1 MIIIEL
7 KEYTSEQKKKIVCN
21 ILQKLVEEKNLYQN
35 GQPLLTIT
43 DEALDILISKT
54 SEKGVRQ
61 LKMALENNI
70 FRHCLK
76 EWATEESQGHLP
88 NKIEITPDLVNQIIP
103 YNFPNIDQEDNDQ
116 KDQIHNY
123 KEKLKLLHK
132 ELKTVQWEK
141 DKLANIAANNNQNKL
156 KASKFHALGVIQK
169 ALNNA
174 NFEKDENILENYDY
188 KKEIE
193 NAASP
198 EEVEV
203 IREEILLKV
212 AEKSKKYRQTLTEK
226 AKIIKN
232 YSNDK
237 PIQNN
242 KTLEKL
248 VRELIKVNDNKDNI
262 RSLEEKLSQSEQ
274 QTKEIAE
281 KLQVAVLETQKLKK
295 EVQNANK
302 QKNNWNING
311 RFVLSI
317 VIGTLF
323 TAGGLI
329 CWVFYKKKQKEQ

>member
-1 MIIIEL
+1 M
-7 KEYTSEQKKKIVCN
+7 
-21 ILQKLVEEKNLYQN
+21 
-35 GQPLLTIT
+35 
-43 DEALDILISKT
+43 
-54 SEKGVRQ
+54 
-61 LKMALENNI
+61 
-70 FRHCLK
+70 
-76 EWATEESQGHLP
+76 
-88 NKIEITPDLVNQIIP
+88 
-103 YNFPNIDQEDNDQ
+103 
-116 KDQIHNY
+116 
-123 KEKLKLLHK
+123 
-132 ELKTVQWEK
+132 
-141 DKLANIAANNNQNKL
+141 
-156 KASKFHALGVIQK
+156 IQK

-198 EEVEV
+198 EEIEA
-203 IREEILLKV
+203 IREEILLKI

-302 QKNNWNING
+302 QKNN
-311 RFVLSI
+311 
-317 VIGTLF
+317 
-323 TAGGLI
+323 
-329 CWVFYKKKQKEQ
+329 

>member
-1 MIIIEL
+1 
-7 KEYTSEQKKKIVCN
+7 
-21 ILQKLVEEKNLYQN
+21 
-35 GQPLLTIT
+35 
-43 DEALDILISKT
+43 
-54 SEKGVRQ
+54 
-61 LKMALENNI
+61 
-70 FRHCLK
+70 
-76 EWATEESQGHLP
+76 
-88 NKIEITPDLVNQIIP
+88 
-103 YNFPNIDQEDNDQ
+103 
-116 KDQIHNY
+116 
-123 KEKLKLLHK
+123 
-132 ELKTVQWEK
+132 
-141 DKLANIAANNNQNKL
+141 
-156 KASKFHALGVIQK
+156 VIQK

-302 QKNNWNING
+302 QKNN
-311 RFVLSI
+311 
-317 VIGTLF
+317 
-323 TAGGLI
+323 
-329 CWVFYKKKQKEQ
+329 